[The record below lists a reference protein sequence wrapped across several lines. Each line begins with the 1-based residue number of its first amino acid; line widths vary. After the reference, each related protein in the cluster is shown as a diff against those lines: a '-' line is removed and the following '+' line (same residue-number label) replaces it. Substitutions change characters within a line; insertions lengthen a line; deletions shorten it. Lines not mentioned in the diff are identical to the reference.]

1 MFATAQTPY
10 FLLLQYYY
18 NKFEARLRT
27 KDEGIRAEGSCFSDP
42 PSCFLHGSDLMKHY
56 TLLRTAAQL
65 VTIIAFL
72 SMSLAGAHA
81 QGAQGGMLSSESR
94 SSKAP
99 KQPCANPLIK
109 CPGGMKCIDDPS
121 DKCDPAKDH
130 INCAGIC
137 VAGAPVNKSSPVP
150 DDPAESSVH

>member
-1 MFATAQTPY
+1 MKRY
-10 FLLLQYYY
+10 SLL
-18 NKFEARLRT
+18 
-27 KDEGIRAEGSCFSDP
+27 S
-42 PSCFLHGSDLMKHY
+42 
-56 TLLRTAAQL
+56 TAAQL
-65 VTIIAFL
+65 ATIIAL
-72 SMSLAGAHA
+72 SMSLAGGAHA
-81 QGAQGGMLSSESR
+81 QGGSESR

-99 KQPCANPLIK
+99 KQPCASPLIK
-109 CPGGMKCIDDPS
+109 CPGAMKCIDDPS